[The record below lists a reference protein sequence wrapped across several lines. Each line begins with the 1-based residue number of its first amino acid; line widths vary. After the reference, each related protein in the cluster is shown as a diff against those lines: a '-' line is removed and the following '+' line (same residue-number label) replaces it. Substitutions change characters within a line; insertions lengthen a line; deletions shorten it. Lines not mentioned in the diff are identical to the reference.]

1 MSHFAVTYNTLAL
14 TVNFLFCWG
23 KSKINLEMN
32 TLREIPTDWKAYF
45 WKKFLRTLI
54 LEETMIEQKNFLSLF
69 WNCLYLHYYRYS

>member
-1 MSHFAVTYNTLAL
+1 MTSTRQIKNAHIMSHFAVTYNTLAL

-45 WKKFLRTLI
+45 
-54 LEETMIEQKNFLSLF
+54 
-69 WNCLYLHYYRYS
+69 